1 MAATRR
7 AEAVWEGSLVDGA
20 GRVTMA
26 SSGIGE
32 FPVTWAAR
40 TETPDKTSP
49 EELLAAA
56 HASCYAMACSHV
68 LTGKGNPPEHLTVS
82 AEYTFVPGTGVT
94 NGELSVKGVVPGM
107 DESAFQSAA
116 EEAHA
121 ACPIS
126 NVVRG
131 NVEVTL
137 NASLDPQ

>member
-1 MAATRR
+1 MAAKRR

-40 TETPDKTSP
+40 TEAPDKTSP

-56 HASCYAMACSHV
+56 HASCYAMAFSHV
-68 LTGKGNPPEHLTVS
+68 LTGKGNPPAHLTVS

-94 NGELSVKGVVPGM
+94 NGELSVKGIVPGL
-107 DESAFQSAA
+107 DESAFRSAA

-137 NASLDPQ
+137 NASLGPQ

>member
-7 AEAVWEGSLVDGA
+7 AEAVWQGSLVDGA
-20 GRVTMA
+20 GLVTMA
-26 SSGIGE
+26 SSGVGE

-68 LTGKGNPPEHLTVS
+68 LTGKGNPPERLTVS
-82 AEYTFVPGTGVT
+82 AEYTFGPVTGVT

-107 DESAFQSAA
+107 DDLSFRSAA

-137 NASLDPQ
+137 IASLDPQ